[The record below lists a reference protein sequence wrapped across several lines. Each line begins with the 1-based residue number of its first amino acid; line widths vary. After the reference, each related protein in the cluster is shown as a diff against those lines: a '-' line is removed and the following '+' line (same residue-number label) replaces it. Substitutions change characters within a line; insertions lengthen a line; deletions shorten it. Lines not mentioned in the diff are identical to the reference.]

1 MIPYAGERGL
11 ESGGSCGLLEYIV
24 VYGLP
29 VVVVPVVGKWGRL
42 GGGECDCAHARHAG
56 KLVWALRL
64 VFKQSLRVSQM
75 AETAE
80 TSNRLQEQI
89 RFPRY
94 MAVKLR
100 SVHGVF
106 SLVWI
111 RWGFP

>member
-11 ESGGSCGLLEYIV
+11 ESGGSCGLLEHIV

-42 GGGECDCAHARHAG
+42 RGGESRHAG
-56 KLVWALRL
+56 KLVWALLL
-64 VFKQSLRVSQM
+64 VFKLSLRVSQM

-89 RFPRY
+89 IFPRY
-94 MAVKLR
+94 MAVKFR
-100 SVHGVF
+100 SVHRVF
-106 SLVWI
+106 SLVWT